1 MFLYYILCIFCE
13 KVKVHVFKTM
23 LNKLLLNEMGATES
37 TENKSEKKDSKK
49 EVRALYLMEKYGT
62 RWREKMWKTPPI
74 HLKLTQT
81 TWLQQAMFTPS
92 SRSARQMACSIIE
105 SISQIPSRKKE
116 IIDML
121 TK

>member
-1 MFLYYILCIFCE
+1 MISLHIHVPQKVDALFSLSNKKYYLW
-13 KVKVHVFKTM
+13 
-23 LNKLLLNEMGATES
+23 NEIGVSES
-37 TENKSEKKDSKK
+37 TEIKPDKKDGKK
-49 EVRALYLMEKYGT
+49 EVRALFLMEKYGT
-62 RWREKMWKTPPI
+62 RWRERMWKTPPI

-92 SRSARQMACSIIE
+92 SRSARQMTCSIIE

>member
-1 MFLYYILCIFCE
+1 M
-13 KVKVHVFKTM
+13 
-23 LNKLLLNEMGATES
+23 AES
-37 TENKSEKKDSKK
+37 GEKKSDKK
-49 EVRALYLMEKYGT
+49 EARKDVRALYLMEKYGN
-62 RWREKMWKTPPI
+62 RWRERMWKTPPI

-92 SRSARQMACSIIE
+92 SRSARQTACSIIE

>member
-1 MFLYYILCIFCE
+1 MISLHIHVPQKLDALFSLSNKKYYLW
-13 KVKVHVFKTM
+13 
-23 LNKLLLNEMGATES
+23 NEIGVSES
-37 TENKSEKKDSKK
+37 TEIKPDKDKKDGKK
-49 EVRALYLMEKYGT
+49 EVRALFLMEKYGT
-62 RWREKMWKTPPI
+62 RWRERMWKTPPI